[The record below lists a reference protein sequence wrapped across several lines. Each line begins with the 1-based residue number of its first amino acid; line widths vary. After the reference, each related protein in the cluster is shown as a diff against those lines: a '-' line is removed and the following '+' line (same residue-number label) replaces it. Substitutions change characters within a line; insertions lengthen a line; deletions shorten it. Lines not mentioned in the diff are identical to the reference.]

1 MNVDPQA
8 ATAELPKQ
16 APLQF
21 QPPLS
26 FSSLVRV
33 DIAARSDRGKLR
45 PSNEDHFLVARTGRH
60 LEVLATNLPRR
71 RSAGHFG
78 GDRMAWSWRMAWVVR
93 KGER

>member
-60 LEVLATNLPRR
+60 LEVLATNLP
-71 RSAGHFG
+71 AGEVPDTSEETVWHGRG
-78 GDRMAWSWRMAWVVR
+78 GWHGW
-93 KGER
+93 